1 MDHWVLFC
9 HAYHQTGHN
18 NLYKQ
23 IIHVAMQ
30 KRRNI
35 GEKGNIGIA
44 FLSFP
49 FLILFFSVHSSILF
63 LNDLGKWLVEDLT
76 VYGIYDIIL
85 CARTMYNAR
94 RFHFFEMIADGGRR
108 KRKFACYLFNIGVFL
123 QIELCT

>member
-44 FLSFP
+44 FLLFP
-49 FLILFFSVHSSILF
+49 FRDRLCGNAQELSEFCLRYMIVKSDSMYFES
-63 LNDLGKWLVEDLT
+63 NDRW
-76 VYGIYDIIL
+76 
-85 CARTMYNAR
+85 
-94 RFHFFEMIADGGRR
+94 
-108 KRKFACYLFNIGVFL
+108 
-123 QIELCT
+123 